1 MIRTVANPN
10 MKKRKPAVR
19 PWFEHLIGYLGLGG
33 WRRNGRVTR
42 TVARRLRSAKEASF
56 LPGSFCQTKR
66 RR

>member
-1 MIRTVANPN
+1 

-33 WRRNGRVTR
+33 WRRRNGRVTR
-42 TVARRLRSAKEASF
+42 TVARRLGSAKGGI
-56 LPGSFCQTKR
+56 LPKEVIPGRFCQTKR